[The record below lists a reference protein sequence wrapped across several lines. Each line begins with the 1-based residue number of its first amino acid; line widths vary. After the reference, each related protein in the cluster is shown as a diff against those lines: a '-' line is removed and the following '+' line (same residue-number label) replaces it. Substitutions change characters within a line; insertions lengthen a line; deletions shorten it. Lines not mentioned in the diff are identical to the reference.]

1 MRNDLRYQG
10 YVFDLDGTIYLGDQ
24 LLTGASELIHS
35 LRDCSRRV
43 LFLTN
48 KPIDR
53 REVYAEKL
61 SSLGIPTSAD
71 EVINSSLVAAQHL
84 SRTMPAAKTYVIGEQ
99 SLKDELAD
107 AGLKTATDPSN
118 TDLVLISLDR
128 ALTYDKIHF
137 AYHAI
142 KKGAKVMA
150 TNPDLVC
157 PMPGDEIIDA
167 GAIVAAIEALIQRPL
182 DLIIGKPSQVM
193 IDVLLDQLGLP
204 PQDCL
209 MVGDRMET
217 DMVMGIRAGMGTA
230 LVLTG
235 VTTREQ
241 AEMSSTGPD
250 LILETLEDLI
260 PAISR

>member
-1 MRNDLRYQG
+1 
-10 YVFDLDGTIYLGDQ
+10 
-24 LLTGASELIHS
+24 
-35 LRDCSRRV
+35 
-43 LFLTN
+43 
-48 KPIDR
+48 
-53 REVYAEKL
+53 
-61 SSLGIPTSAD
+61 
-71 EVINSSLVAAQHL
+71 
-84 SRTMPAAKTYVIGEQ
+84 
-99 SLKDELAD
+99 
-107 AGLKTATDPSN
+107 
-118 TDLVLISLDR
+118 
-128 ALTYDKIHF
+128 
-137 AYHAI
+137 
-142 KKGAKVMA
+142 MA